1 MPFSHSGQLTTIVR
15 FAEVLQPMSV
25 LDVGTGMGQYGFLLR
40 TNLENVEL
48 FDVPADAPPRQRP
61 RAQWRRR
68 IDGIEGF
75 AMYRTPVHDWAYSR
89 WIVGEALQVLSGMPD
104 RAYELVMA
112 IDILEHFDTANGLR
126 LLHECARVASR
137 AVLVSTP
144 KTFIPQEVEANP
156 LENHRSLWTEG
167 QLAEAGYG
175 RVLPDADSW
184 IAVRDLS
191 PPPMRADGA

>member
-1 MPFSHSGQLTTIVR
+1 MPFSHSGQLSTIVR
-15 FAEVLQPMSV
+15 FAEGLQPLSV

-48 FDVPADAPPRQRP
+48 FDVPADAPPSQRP
-61 RAQWRRR
+61 RSAWRRR

-75 AMYRTPVHDWAYSR
+75 ALYRTPVHDWAYTN
-89 WIVGEALQVLSGMPD
+89 WIVGEALQVLSGMAD
-104 RAYELVMA
+104 RSYELVMA
-112 IDILEHFDTANGLR
+112 IDILEHFETADGLK
-126 LLHECARVASR
+126 LLGECARVASR

-144 KTFIPQEVEANP
+144 KTFIHQEVEANP

-167 QLAEAGYG
+167 QLAGAGYG

-184 IAVRDLS
+184 IVVHDVA
-191 PPPMRADGA
+191 PTP